1 MNADNNHTK
10 TAEEAKDA
18 EGYFFSFPRR
28 PLRPRR
34 FSVSS
39 PAAPEVQTI
48 AHSGT
53 FGWGTILISS
63 PVANLEKPAPDSPD
77 ARRYNR
83 IRRRLGIADF
93 LLGLGL
99 LVVLLATGW
108 TARLRDL
115 AYLGAEQIYV
125 LAVFFYV
132 FMLTVL
138 NKLLGLP
145 LDYYGFRLEHRFQLS
160 NQRLRSWAWDQ
171 VKGGLVGLVIG
182 TILVELVYWAIRSE
196 PRFWWLLAWAVFLV
210 LYVFF
215 AQIAPVVLFPLFYK
229 FKPLENDGLKE
240 RLTRLSERAGTR
252 VKGVYEWKLSEKSR
266 KANAALAGLGP
277 TRRIILADTLL
288 ANYTDD
294 EIEAILAHE
303 LGHHVHRHI
312 LKGILVEAGITLVG
326 FWAANQILRYAIE
339 RLHLFEQLSDFAN
352 LPLLML
358 VSAVLS
364 LLLMP
369 ALNAYSRFNERQAD
383 RYSYTAIPSIAPFIS
398 GMNKLAD
405 QNLAERQPSRLV
417 ELLFHSHPP
426 IAKRIQ
432 AAEAW
437 ARGQSPVASRQSPA

>member
-1 MNADNNHTK
+1 MGDN
-10 TAEEAKDA
+10 
-18 EGYFFSFPRR
+18 S
-28 PLRPRR
+28 
-34 FSVSS
+34 
-39 PAAPEVQTI
+39 
-48 AHSGT
+48 
-53 FGWGTILISS
+53 ISS
-63 PVANLEKPAPDSPD
+63 TATNLALPAPDSPE

-83 IRRRLGIADF
+83 IRRRLAIADF
-93 LLGLGL
+93 LLGIAL
-99 LVVLLATGW
+99 LIVLLATGW

-115 AYLGAEQIYV
+115 AYLGAGQIYV
-125 LAVFFYV
+125 LAVFLYV
-132 FMLTVL
+132 FALTVL
-138 NKLLGLP
+138 NKVLGLG
-145 LDYYGFRLEHRFQLS
+145 LDYYSFRLEHRFQLS
-160 NQRLRSWAWDQ
+160 NQKLRSWAKDQ
-171 VKGGLVGLVIG
+171 VKGWLVGLVIG
-182 TILVELVYWAIRSE
+182 SILVELVYWTIRAA
-196 PRFWWLLAWAVFLV
+196 PRFWWVIAWAIFLV
-210 LYVFF
+210 LFVFF
-215 AQIAPVVLFPLFYK
+215 AQLAPVVLFPLFYK
-229 FKPLENDGLKE
+229 FKPLENEGLKE

-266 KANAALAGLGP
+266 KANAALAGLGV

-288 ANYTDD
+288 EKYTDD

-312 LKGILVEAGITLVG
+312 PKSILVEAGVTFFG
-326 FWAANQILRYAIE
+326 FWAANQILHYAIE

-358 VSAVLS
+358 VSALLS

-383 RYSYTAIPSIAPFIS
+383 LYSYTAIPSVAPFVS
-398 GMNKLAD
+398 SMNKLAD

>member
-1 MNADNNHTK
+1 MRGDN
-10 TAEEAKDA
+10 
-18 EGYFFSFPRR
+18 
-28 PLRPRR
+28 
-34 FSVSS
+34 
-39 PAAPEVQTI
+39 
-48 AHSGT
+48 
-53 FGWGTILISS
+53 LISS
-63 PVANLEKPAPDSPD
+63 TAANLETRAPDSPD

-83 IRRRLGIADF
+83 IRRRLGVADF
-93 LLGLGL
+93 LLGLAL
-99 LVVLLATGW
+99 LIVLLATGW

-115 AYLGAEQIYV
+115 AYLGAGQIYV

-145 LDYYGFRLEHRFQLS
+145 LDYYGFRVEHQFQLS
-160 NQRLRSWAWDQ
+160 NQGPRSWVRDQ
-171 VKGGLVGLVIG
+171 VKGWVVGLVIG
-182 TILVELVYWAIRSE
+182 SVLVELVYGTIRAA
-196 PRFWWLLAWAVFLV
+196 PRFWWLIAWAAFII
-210 LYVFF
+210 LYISF

-266 KANAALAGLGP
+266 KANAALAGLGA

-288 ANYTDD
+288 EKYTDD

-312 LKGILVEAGITLVG
+312 PKGILVEAGITFVG
-326 FWAANQILRYAIE
+326 FWAANQILHYAIE
-339 RLHLFEQLSDFAN
+339 RLHLFEQLADFAN

-358 VSAVLS
+358 VSALLS
-364 LLLMP
+364 LLLLP
-369 ALNAYSRFNERQAD
+369 LLNAYSRFNERQAD

-437 ARGQSPVASRQSPA
+437 GRTQPSVASRQ

>member
-1 MNADNNHTK
+1 LTGD
-10 TAEEAKDA
+10 
-18 EGYFFSFPRR
+18 R
-28 PLRPRR
+28 
-34 FSVSS
+34 
-39 PAAPEVQTI
+39 
-48 AHSGT
+48 
-53 FGWGTILISS
+53 ISS
-63 PVANLEKPAPDSPD
+63 TVANPDQRVSDSPE

-93 LLGLGL
+93 LLGMAL
-99 LVVLLATGW
+99 LVVLVATGW

-115 AYLGAEQIYV
+115 AYYGAGQIYV

-132 FMLTVL
+132 LMLTL
-138 NKLLGLP
+138 INQLLGLP
-145 LDYYGFRLEHRFQLS
+145 LDFYGFRLEHRFQLS
-160 NQRLRSWAWDQ
+160 NQKLRSWARDQ
-171 VKGGLVGLVIG
+171 LKGWLVALVIG
-182 TILVELVYWAIRSE
+182 SILVELLYWTIRAT
-196 PRFWWLLAWAVFLV
+196 PRFWWLVAWAIFIV
-210 LYVFF
+210 LFIFF

-229 FKPLENDGLKE
+229 FKPLENDALKQ
-240 RLTRLSERAGTR
+240 RLTRLSQRAGTR

-266 KANAALAGLGP
+266 KANAALAGLGA

-288 ANYTDD
+288 EKYTDD

-312 LKGILVEAGITLVG
+312 AKGILVQAGITLVG
-326 FWAANQILRYAIE
+326 FWAANQILNYAIE
-339 RLHLFEQLSDFAN
+339 RLHRFEQLADFAN

-369 ALNAYSRFNERQAD
+369 AMNAYSRFNERQAD

-398 GMNKLAD
+398 GMNKLAE
-405 QNLAERQPSRLV
+405 QNLAERRPSRLV
-417 ELLFHSHPP
+417 ELVFYSHPP

-437 ARGQSPVASRQSPA
+437 ARGQSH

>member
-1 MNADNNHTK
+1 LSWGD
-10 TAEEAKDA
+10 D
-18 EGYFFSFPRR
+18 F
-28 PLRPRR
+28 
-34 FSVSS
+34 
-39 PAAPEVQTI
+39 I
-48 AHSGT
+48 AST
-53 FGWGTILISS
+53 VTSL
-63 PVANLEKPAPDSPD
+63 AKPAPDSPE

-83 IRRRLGIADF
+83 MRRRLGIADF
-93 LLGLGL
+93 LLGIAL

-115 AYLGAEQIYV
+115 AYLGAGQIYV

-132 FMLTVL
+132 GMLTL
-138 NKLLGLP
+138 INKFVGLGL
-145 LDYYGFRLEHRFQLS
+145 DYCAFRVEHQFNLS
-160 NQRLRSWAWDQ
+160 NQKLRSWAKDQ
-171 VKGGLVGLVIG
+171 VKGWLIGLVIG
-182 TILVELVYWAIRSE
+182 SILVELVYWTMRAA
-196 PRFWWLLAWAVFLV
+196 PRFWWLIAWAVFIV

-229 FKPLENDGLKE
+229 FKPLENEGLKE

-266 KANAALAGLGP
+266 KANAALAGLGV

-288 ANYTDD
+288 EKYTDD

-312 LKGILVEAGITLVG
+312 PKSILLEAGITFLG
-326 FWAANQILRYAIE
+326 FWAANQILHYAIE

-383 RYSYTAIPSIAPFIS
+383 RYSYTAIPSIAPFVS

-426 IAKRIQ
+426 IAKRVQ

-437 ARGQSPVASRQSPA
+437 AQRQEPGVRNQSPA

>member
-1 MNADNNHTK
+1 MTQSRGFYSGKFDW
-10 TAEEAKDA
+10 
-18 EGYFFSFPRR
+18 GYY
-28 PLRPRR
+28 
-34 FSVSS
+34 
-39 PAAPEVQTI
+39 
-48 AHSGT
+48 
-53 FGWGTILISS
+53 ISS
-63 PVANLEKPAPDSPD
+63 PIANLDKPAPDSPD

-99 LVVLLATGW
+99 LVVLLGTGW

-115 AYLGAEQIYV
+115 AYLGAGQIYV

-132 FMLTVL
+132 FMLIVL
-138 NKLLGLP
+138 NKLLGLG
-145 LDYYGFRLEHRFQLS
+145 LDYYGFRVEHRFQLS
-160 NQRLRSWAWDQ
+160 NQTLRSWARDQ
-171 VKGGLVGLVIG
+171 VKAWLVGVVIG
-182 TILVELVYWAIRSE
+182 SVLVELVYATIRAA
-196 PRFWWLLAWAVFLV
+196 PRFWWLIAWAAFII

-229 FKPLENDGLKE
+229 FKPLENEGLKQ
-240 RLTRLSERAGTR
+240 RLLRLSERAGTR

-266 KANAALAGLGP
+266 KANAALAGLGV

-288 ANYTDD
+288 ENYSDD

-312 LKGILVEAGITLVG
+312 PKGILVHAGVTFVG
-326 FWAANQILRYAIE
+326 FWAANQILHYAME
-339 RLHLFEQLSDFAN
+339 RLHVFEQLSDFAN

-358 VSAVLS
+358 VSALLS
-364 LLLMP
+364 LVLLP
-369 ALNAYSRFNERQAD
+369 LLNAYSRSNERQAD
-383 RYSYTAIPSIAPFIS
+383 RYSYTAIPSIAPFVS

-437 ARGQSPVASRQSPA
+437 ARTQSPVAGRTSPA